1 MTLRRS
7 FVHTI
12 SYNFAALTALAAC
25 ACGGGSDEPTSG
37 AGAAGG
43 AGGSLAGGTGGIS
56 GGGAGGSLSG
66 GAGGTSGVTTGGAGG
81 VITTGGAG
89 GVSSG
94 GAAGFGTGGT
104 AGIGTGGGAGVG
116 GTAGT
121 SGESACLDGI
131 TNYTTAGPF
140 TYTTARSGQVNLWIP
155 NVPAGCKVPITHL
168 ANGTGASCA
177 SYAAILQRLA
187 SHGFLTTCYEN
198 TNTGQGTQCLTAVQT
213 ALDNYPELAAKKVG
227 STGHSQGGGGAIM
240 CVYRV
245 EQQFGTEIQI
255 VGHAMEPASGFGDS
269 PANWASLYGQIRS
282 PIFLFNGSVDTL
294 VSASWVRQAF
304 DALGDGI
311 EAYWYQADGASHIP
325 IPTSWTQESTV
336 AWFRWKLLGDRQA
349 CEYFKAM
356 PNGTSWTLQGS
367 QNDTGC

>member
-1 MTLRRS
+1 
-7 FVHTI
+7 
-12 SYNFAALTALAAC
+12 
-25 ACGGGSDEPTSG
+25 
-37 AGAAGG
+37 
-43 AGGSLAGGTGGIS
+43 
-56 GGGAGGSLSG
+56 
-66 GAGGTSGVTTGGAGG
+66 
-81 VITTGGAG
+81 
-89 GVSSG
+89 VS
-94 GAAGFGTGGT
+94 
-104 AGIGTGGGAGVG
+104 TGGGPGVG

-121 SGESACLDGI
+121 SPESACLDGI
-131 TNYTTAGPF
+131 TDYAGAGPF
-140 TYTTARSGQVNLWIP
+140 TYTTARSGSVNFWVP

-198 TNTGQGTQCLTAVQT
+198 TNTGQGTQCLTAVET
-213 ALDNYPELAAKKVG
+213 ALTNYPDLALKRVG

-245 EQQFGTEIQI
+245 EQKYGTEIQI

-269 PANWASLYGQIRS
+269 PANWTTLYGEIRS
-282 PIFLFNGSVDTL
+282 PIFMFNGSVDTL

-304 DALGDGI
+304 DALNDGI

-325 IPTSWTQESTV
+325 IPTTWTQESTV

-349 CEYFKAM
+349 CEYFKNM
-356 PNGTSWTLQGS
+356 PNGNSWTLQDS
-367 QNDTGC
+367 QNDSGC